1 MLRVRFWLPVRA
13 AQQQRWFFRRANWED
28 ELKVW
33 FEWQASF
40 AATTFVFGMWHNGWG
55 PSNLRQKSLSLCQI
69 FKLPSLPWRW
79 IGTEH
84 QMNQSLSDGFFIS
97 SYKTLN
103 LSHTNFLNSTVYI
116 SSFVTLILWY
126 FDIQANEQYQELWW
140 PVYTRTLD
148 SKLESRAYQKL
159 MLSP

>member
-1 MLRVRFWLPVRA
+1 
-13 AQQQRWFFRRANWED
+13 
-28 ELKVW
+28 
-33 FEWQASF
+33 
-40 AATTFVFGMWHNGWG
+40 
-55 PSNLRQKSLSLCQI
+55 
-69 FKLPSLPWRW
+69 
-79 IGTEH
+79 
-84 QMNQSLSDGFFIS
+84 MNQSLSDGFFIS